1 MRMIPDPAPAECAR
15 HLLRAIVLMA
25 GAALWATSATATTIV
40 KQEPPAGGLR
50 YGQRLLVDDGSCPA
64 GQIKELVGGKSSS
77 GVKRLRRC
85 IHR

>member
-1 MRMIPDPAPAECAR
+1 MSSDPAPAECKNR
-15 HLLRAIVLMA
+15 LRLATVLA
-25 GAALWATSATATTIV
+25 AAAALSASAALASTIV
-40 KQEPPAGGLR
+40 KQEPPAGELR

-64 GQIKELVGGKSSS
+64 GQIKELVGGKSAH

>member
-1 MRMIPDPAPAECAR
+1 MSSDSAPTER
-15 HLLRAIVLMA
+15 KNRVLLAMVLA
-25 GAALWATSATATTIV
+25 AAAALWASAALATTIV
-40 KQEPPAGGLR
+40 KQEPPEGGLR